1 MNFEGEKIL
10 NFSSDLRLMIE
21 EVKISRGVL
30 FF

>member
-1 MNFEGEKIL
+1 MNFEDEKIL

>member
-1 MNFEGEKIL
+1 MKFEGEKIL